1 MGKTIIKI
9 ECKDQKLHLLNPT
22 VIASGGRNEDLVE
35 FSFCPLWDGFEKYVA
50 FYRNRRTVYRV
61 PIVDNQ
67 CIIPQEVLA
76 EGGWIS
82 IAVFGTNGDIL
93 RTSDE
98 LKYHIKPGAPTSG
111 IDPSEPTPD
120 LWEQVLNRP
129 IYWDN
134 IANKPFGIETVKGFI
149 LPESQPET
157 RTGFGYIYTQPV
169 AELVVGETY
178 TISVNGI
185 EGDFVAQET
194 PISGVNHVGFLASS
208 NAGWAGSDF
217 YIWRLSEDKIAE
229 TGAHWTTGT
238 YDGTSIEA
246 MSIYGKMTTVKK
258 IPKEY
263 LPEGSG
269 GVSSWNDLTDK
280 PFGEVEKEGYII
292 PETTAILSNGEGY
305 LAERPAALWVSG
317 QTYIVNWNGTDYNC
331 TAMET
336 DDEGATIYAL
346 GNMAMFGGDDT
357 GEPFSIMALN
367 APVDGM
373 YALLYDLSGANSAT
387 FSVYGLGEFIEPIA
401 EKYLPTT
408 IPRTVIVDMTIDGDF
423 IVVNSGDFDIVK
435 AAFVSGS
442 PVFARLTTSEVAVM
456 YMCVTVTPT
465 QAVFANYSIDI
476 EGSLTLNENFLTLD
490 STNEVHMYAAPRRS
504 LEKRI

>member
-208 NAGWAGSDF
+208 NAGWAGSEF
-217 YIWRLSEDKIAE
+217 YIWRLNEDKIAE

-246 MSIYGKMTTVKK
+246 VSIYGKMTTFKK

-263 LPEGSG
+263 LPDDIGNSG

-280 PFGEVEKEGYII
+280 PFGEVDNTSII
-292 PETTAILSNGEGY
+292 PKITLTPNENGEAAYTAPLGDAPVVGEMY
-305 LAERPAALWVSG
+305 LVD
-317 QTYIVNWNGTDYNC
+317 WNGIEYIC
-331 TAMET
+331 TGQSTIAMGV
-336 DDEGATIYAL
+336 DAVAL
-346 GNMAMFGGDDT
+346 GNFGGVTGGENT
-357 GEPFSIMALN
+357 GEPFVIILSPDMALGVY
-367 APVDGM
+367 AAIAVLDGSAEITVSVHAIGETKLPAKYYPVELVPVM
-373 YALLYDLSGANSAT
+373 
-387 FSVYGLGEFIEPIA
+387 FVHIMGEIGN
-401 EKYLPTT
+401 
-408 IPRTVIVDMTIDGDF
+408 VIDGWTANKTFADVAAAVKKGYMIF
-423 IVVNSGDFDIVK
+423 FKITNVSEGTTGVAIMPLISMSVEGDVGYMQFSYQVGSRQAYIY
-435 AAFVSGS
+435 AFKHDNTFEVSG
-442 PVFARLTTSEVAVM
+442 T
-456 YMCVTVTPT
+456 
-465 QAVFANYSIDI
+465 
-476 EGSLTLNENFLTLD
+476 
-490 STNEVHMYAAPRRS
+490 
-504 LEKRI
+504 